1 MAMWLLTRIYCT
13 GGWNKLSRKG
23 EKLEEL
29 YLQALTEG
37 STLDRTVRVMFVGH
51 KGAGKTTLCRR
62 FLGENITSIR
72 STEGIDV
79 YIEKFTVDLETRKWT
94 IDVEG
99 KSMCY
104 LHNCIYSY
112 DSNSCIS

>member
-1 MAMWLLTRIYCT
+1 M
-13 GGWNKLSRKG
+13 
-23 EKLEEL
+23 LEEL

-99 KSMCY
+99 MIIFKCP
-104 LHNCIYSY
+104 IYCG
-112 DSNSCIS
+112 DKKLFLLFWRGAFF